1 MIRDICELTSNLL
14 QNFLMVWFISD
25 FCGYKY
31 KGTAKYIGFAAVWMF
46 GFAAISIINYF
57 TDYDGLISAISVMGF
72 VIYAQICL
80 KDKTAVHIFI
90 SIASMVIVFT
100 IASFMMLA
108 AAAVSQNEAGALFTE
123 FSAVRL
129 IVLLL
134 CRTAELAVFKTIL
147 HIKEQYNLTYRE
159 WLLFMA
165 VLVLTWIEVI
175 LFTKASIISKEIG
188 LYMFGAAVAAAI
200 INILIYYFFVY
211 INRAMQLKTEL
222 SLVKMQYDNVKN
234 TEENM
239 KLLYDNIHGIK
250 HDLEKHFLY
259 IKTMEENGRGD
270 DVIKYIDNVLGE
282 QMNASHKMVFTDN
295 DIFNALMNVRLAI
308 CNEKGI
314 YPSINVESKAIDEI
328 RTEDIAILFGNVF
341 DNAIEAAEK
350 TEDKIIIFTVMLQK
364 DYISVYVENSF
375 DGVFDEKLKSTKS
388 DKHGHGMG
396 LKNVRRIVDKYDGM
410 LKCFPD
416 GNMFCCDILLK
427 RQVNMSD

>member
-1 MIRDICELTSNLL
+1 
-14 QNFLMVWFISD
+14 
-25 FCGYKY
+25 
-31 KGTAKYIGFAAVWMF
+31 
-46 GFAAISIINYF
+46 
-57 TDYDGLISAISVMGF
+57 
-72 VIYAQICL
+72 
-80 KDKTAVHIFI
+80 
-90 SIASMVIVFT
+90 
-100 IASFMMLA
+100 
-108 AAAVSQNEAGALFTE
+108 
-123 FSAVRL
+123 
-129 IVLLL
+129 
-134 CRTAELAVFKTIL
+134 
-147 HIKEQYNLTYRE
+147 
-159 WLLFMA
+159 MA
-165 VLVLTWIEVI
+165 VLFLTWIEVI
-175 LFTKASIISKEIG
+175 LFTKASIISKEID
-188 LYMFGAAVAAAI
+188 LYMFGAAVAAAV

-328 RTEDIAILFGNVF
+328 RTEDIAILFGNIF

-350 TEDKIIIFTVMLQK
+350 TEDKIIIFRVMPQK

-427 RQVNMSD
+427 RQEGHE